1 VIQRPFWVD
10 DYPRPSGI
18 GKALLPAEIDYLVVG
33 SGLTGLSAG
42 MRLVESGKSVVVVDS
57 GGIAGGASSINGGM
71 VSPDVKAGMR
81 AVEQVHGR
89 PLADEV
95 WRASVRSIEIVLE
108 LCDRYGI
115 DAEVNRSGMA
125 ALGLDQRDARK
136 FGATASWYRE
146 RYGVEWELLGAD
158 RVGEVAG
165 SDSFTSALFEPEG
178 YGIHPARFSFGLA
191 QALQER
197 GGLLVADC
205 PVDKVDKAGAG
216 LEVTTSKGKVR
227 AGGVIVATN
236 GYTTR
241 RPLPELRNRVVP
253 VGSYIIVTEPL
264 EADLAAS
271 VFPAN
276 AMTHTKRR
284 LLHYMR
290 RTPDDRI
297 LIGGRRNLK
306 TDLPLEDSAADLH
319 ASLLRYFPQLSDAAI
334 SHVWGGKLGV
344 PFDLTPHI
352 GNIDGIWYA
361 MGYAGHGVGLSTLL
375 GHDLA
380 GMLVD
385 GEPASPFARIPHHG
399 RFYYRGNPWFLNPAS
414 VLYRTLDRVGL

>member
-1 VIQRPFWVD
+1 MIHRPFWVED
-10 DYPRPSGI
+10 HPRPSGI
-18 GKALLPAEIDYLVVG
+18 GKSPLPAEVDYLVVG
-33 SGLTGLSAG
+33 SGLTGMSAG
-42 MRLVESGKSVVVVDS
+42 MRLVESGKSVAVVD
-57 GGIAGGASSINGGM
+57 GGEIAGGASSINGGM

-81 AVEQVHGR
+81 AVEQAHGR
-89 PLADEV
+89 QLADEI

-108 LCDRYGI
+108 LCGRYGI

-125 ALGLDQRDARK
+125 ALGLDQRDAKK
-136 FGATASWYRE
+136 FAATASWYRE
-146 RYGVEWELLGAD
+146 RYGVEWELLGTD
-158 RVGEVAG
+158 RIGEIAG

-191 QALQER
+191 RALADR
-197 GGLLVADC
+197 GGMLVSYS
-205 PVDKVDKAGAG
+205 PVDSVTRSGAG
-216 LEVTTSKGKVR
+216 FEVMTSKGTVR
-227 AGGVIVATN
+227 AGGVIAATN

-241 RPLPELRNRVVP
+241 RPLPELRNRMVP
-253 VGSYIIVTEPL
+253 IGSYIIVTEPL
-264 EADLAAS
+264 APDLAKS

-276 AMTHTKRR
+276 AMTYTKRR

-306 TDLPLEDSAADLH
+306 TDLPLDDSAADLH

-334 SHVWGGKLGV
+334 THVWGGKLGV

-352 GNIDGIWYA
+352 GQIDGVWYA

-380 GMLVD
+380 GMLL
-385 GEPASPFARIPHHG
+385 GEGPTSPFARIPHRG
-399 RFYYRGNPWFLNPAS
+399 RFYYRGHPWFLNPAS
-414 VLYRTLDRVGL
+414 VLFRTLDKVGM

>member
-1 VIQRPFWVD
+1 VEV
-10 DYPRPSGI
+10 
-18 GKALLPAEIDYLVVG
+18 DYLVVG

-42 MRLVESGKSVVVVDS
+42 MRLVESGKSVAVVDS
-57 GGIAGGASSINGGM
+57 GEIAGGASSINGGM

-81 AVEQVHGR
+81 AVEQAHGR
-89 PLADEV
+89 QIADEI

-108 LCDRYGI
+108 LCDKYGI
-115 DAEVNRSGMA
+115 DGQVNRSGMA
-125 ALGLDQRDARK
+125 ALGLDQRDAKK
-136 FGATASWYRE
+136 FAATASWYRE
-146 RYGVEWELLGAD
+146 RYGVEWEVLGPD
-158 RVGEVAG
+158 RTGEVAE

-191 QALQER
+191 QALQDR

-205 PVDKVDKAGAG
+205 PVDRVDKADAG
-216 LEVTTSKGKVR
+216 FAVTTSKGTVR

-253 VGSYIIVTEPL
+253 IGSYIIVTAPL
-264 EADLAAS
+264 GADLAAS

-276 AMTHTKRR
+276 AMTYTKRR

-306 TDLPLEDSAADLH
+306 TDLPLEDSAADLRS
-319 ASLLRYFPQLSDAAI
+319 SLVRYFPQLADVAI
-334 SHVWGGKLGV
+334 THVWGGKLGV
-344 PFDLTPHI
+344 PFDLIPHI
-352 GNIDGIWYA
+352 GNIDGVWYA

-375 GHDLA
+375 GNDLA
-380 GMLVD
+380 GMLTGD
-385 GEPASPFARIPHHG
+385 EPTSPFARIPHAG
-399 RFYYRGNPWFLNPAS
+399 RFYYRGRPWFLNPAS
-414 VLYRTLDRVGL
+414 ALFRILDRVGW